1 MATAGPAHDAD
12 KGCVSA
18 KTRLRGLTSFAPRLL
33 MISVAFC
40 AMAVGG
46 CARNPAQPEFK
57 PVQHEVRAAP
67 VRAQARAHQ
76 YSEPRH
82 SEPRHSEPRRST
94 ELRIHRP
101 DPELLAPQAAPD
113 CEFKRANI
121 ATVDPNEWARL
132 KIDYERQCYQDAEKI
147 ARDRL
152 RQLQA
157 SSTCEIEP
165 DQRRRPDR

>member
-1 MATAGPAHDAD
+1 MATMVPAHDAD
-12 KGCVSA
+12 KSCVSA
-18 KTRLRGLTSFAPRLL
+18 KTGLRGLTSFAARFLTV
-33 MISVAFC
+33 SAAFC
-40 AMAVGG
+40 AMALAG
-46 CARNPAQPEFK
+46 CARNSAQGEFN

-67 VRAQARAHQ
+67 VRASARAHQ
-76 YSEPRH
+76 YSEAPR
-82 SEPRHSEPRRST
+82 SELPRYA
-94 ELRIHRP
+94 ELRVHRP

-113 CEFKRANI
+113 CEFRRADNG
-121 ATVDPNEWARL
+121 TVDPNEWVRL

-165 DQRRRPDR
+165 AQRRRPDR

>member
-12 KGCVSA
+12 KGCVFA
-18 KTRLRGLTSFAPRLL
+18 KTGPWRLTSFAAKLL
-33 MISVAFC
+33 TVSAALS
-40 AMAVGG
+40 AMALAG
-46 CARNPAQPEFK
+46 CARNPPQAEFT

-67 VRAQARAHQ
+67 VRAPARAHQ
-76 YSEPRH
+76 YSELPRYA
-82 SEPRHSEPRRST
+82 EMRV
-94 ELRIHRP
+94 HRP

-113 CEFKRANI
+113 CEFKRADNG
-121 ATVDPNEWARL
+121 TVDPNEWARL

-152 RQLQA
+152 RQLQV

-165 DQRRRPDR
+165 LQRRRPDR